1 MAAYGYFINSIPEL
15 LYVGID
21 MFYPGGW
28 TGDNKNPG
36 LANDQARLDQESKA
50 INPNWQLWPGAMKQ

>member
-1 MAAYGYFINSIPEL
+1 
-15 LYVGID
+15 

-28 TGDNKNPG
+28 TGDAKNPG
-36 LANDQARLDQESKA
+36 LANDQARLDQENKA